1 MPITPS
7 KISFREALSKHR
19 NKRVSEVNKVRN
31 NTPSIMNKLNE
42 NEVEPFIR
50 LKKMVKERE
59 LTIIDDTFALRA
71 LRGKEY
77 SLKCYI
83 RNNIDEAIEL
93 LTRASKLIILYQ
105 PSKITLE
112 EVKKEYNS
120 GVTFRIK

>member
-1 MPITPS
+1 
-7 KISFREALSKHR
+7 
-19 NKRVSEVNKVRN
+19 
-31 NTPSIMNKLNE
+31 MNKLNE

-83 RNNIDEAIEL
+83 RNDIDEAIEL